1 MLCFTISHFML
12 YNNLLY
18 CIKLHYIYHTFTY
31 VYTVYVC
38 IHYTKNQVLE
48 SGSLGAYIH
57 RARNHW
63 ES

>member
-1 MLCFTISHFML
+1 MFYYVTL
-12 YNNLLY
+12 YDVMFYYIALY
-18 CIKLHYIYHTFTY
+18 ILHYIYHTFTY